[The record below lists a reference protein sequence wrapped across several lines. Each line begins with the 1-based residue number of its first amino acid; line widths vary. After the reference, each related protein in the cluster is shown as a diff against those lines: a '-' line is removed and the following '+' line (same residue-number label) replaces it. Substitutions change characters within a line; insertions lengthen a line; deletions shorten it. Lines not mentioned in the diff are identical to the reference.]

1 MEMLPD
7 ILTGQSG
14 LSSRSMQASA
24 ASSQTA
30 ANGQNPGDKPV
41 DSAPAKA
48 AAEGADAAAAKA
60 SGGAPADAV
69 VPQPAYEAA
78 SADSSGTSSSTAT
91 AAGKTSSADQ
101 AGMQSAAKFLE
112 STGLSLLSK
121 TTSADGGA
129 LPNVF
134 QGKSVSSAAANHGP
148 SGSSSAASP
157 SGGVHTEPAA
167 GTTAQVQAKDAAGS
181 NAAAVQAQ
189 TARADSSPAVK
200 PAAAPTGDGSKNGA
214 SQNSAG
220 KPAASGQTPGAPA
233 AAAQG
238 AAASAAGNAVQAAAN
253 GVPAALGQ
261 ATAGGSPS
269 SHAGNPPQGAA
280 PQTTVG
286 DRVAAAMDSPMNAP
300 GNVVNAAS
308 LVETSQGRSEMR
320 VAVQTESMGT
330 LQLHA
335 VLDSGRVGASI
346 SVVGHEAHTL
356 LSNELP
362 ALQQVLTDQN
372 LRIDHLTVINSP
384 MSSGAGGGDAHNFQ
398 SGEFNHPQGRDARWY
413 SPAPVAAILAA
424 DALAP
429 ADVRRRLSVRA

>member
-1 MEMLPD
+1 
-7 ILTGQSG
+7 
-14 LSSRSMQASA
+14 
-24 ASSQTA
+24 
-30 ANGQNPGDKPV
+30 
-41 DSAPAKA
+41 
-48 AAEGADAAAAKA
+48 
-60 SGGAPADAV
+60 
-69 VPQPAYEAA
+69 
-78 SADSSGTSSSTAT
+78 
-91 AAGKTSSADQ
+91 
-101 AGMQSAAKFLE
+101 MQSAAKFLE

-129 LPNVF
+129 LPNLF
-134 QGKSVSSAAANHGP
+134 QGKSASSAAANHGP
-148 SGSSSAASP
+148 SDSSSAVIP
-157 SGGVHTEPAA
+157 SGTAHTEPAA
-167 GTTAQVQAKDAAGS
+167 GAAAQVQAKDAAGS

-189 TARADSSPAVK
+189 TTHADSSPAVK

-362 ALQQVLTDQN
+362 ALQQVLTDQ
-372 LRIDHLTVINSP
+372 
-384 MSSGAGGGDAHNFQ
+384 
-398 SGEFNHPQGRDARWY
+398 
-413 SPAPVAAILAA
+413 
-424 DALAP
+424 
-429 ADVRRRLSVRA
+429 